1 MIKKFENFK
10 PTFLCTNHKLVQ
22 KIYNEK
28 IHHTVN
34 GHLFYI
40 FHQKNKERINL
51 SL

>member
-1 MIKKFENFK
+1 MIKKLEIFK
-10 PTFLCTNHKLVQ
+10 PTFLYPNHKLVH
-22 KIYNEK
+22 NEK